1 VDFSPLT
8 GLRLMRCVPHAWP
21 VSTRLPRNASALP
34 GPNAPAL
41 PKSPVRLPISRNIV
55 IATSVVALHVAVL
68 WAMQNGLLRR
78 AVEVVVPAE
87 ILTRIIEIEPPKV
100 APPLPPPPPPPPKP
114 APKVPKPPPVPVAI
128 REPVPLPAPNA
139 PTGVVEPQ
147 PPAPPVLAPPAPPAP
162 PAPTPP
168 APPAPP
174 RLVEVTQGETEYI
187 RPPRVVYPSLSKRN
201 GESGVVVI
209 AVYYNAAGRAVRGSV
224 FKSSGFD
231 RLDRAAQEAVMA
243 SQVTPFRRA
252 GTDANTEYLL
262 KAPINFVLE

>member
-1 VDFSPLT
+1 MNAPAIPGS
-8 GLRLMRCVPHAWP
+8 
-21 VSTRLPRNASALP
+21 NASALP
-34 GPNAPAL
+34 LA
-41 PKSPVRLPISRNIV
+41 PVRLPISRNIV
-55 IATSVVALHVAVL
+55 IAASVVIFHVAVL

-78 AVEVVVPAE
+78 AAEVVVPAE

-100 APPLPPPPPPPPKP
+100 APPPPPPPPKP
-114 APKVPKPPPVPVAI
+114 APKVPRPPPMPVAV
-128 REPVPLPAPNA
+128 REPVPTPAPNA
-139 PTGVVEPQ
+139 PVGVVEPQ
-147 PPAPPVLAPPAPPAP
+147 PPAPPMPAPPAP
-162 PAPTPP
+162 APPAP

-187 RPPRVVYPSLSKRN
+187 RPPRVVYPSLSRRN

-224 FKSSGFD
+224 FKSSGYD
-231 RLDRAAQEAVMA
+231 RLDRAAHEAVMG

>member
-1 VDFSPLT
+1 
-8 GLRLMRCVPHAWP
+8 M
-21 VSTRLPRNASALP
+21 NASAIS
-34 GPNAPAL
+34 GSNAPAL
-41 PKSPVRLPISRNIV
+41 PVSAVRLPISRNIV
-55 IATSVVALHVAVL
+55 IAASVVIFHVAVL

-78 AVEVVVPAE
+78 AAEIVVPAE

-100 APPLPPPPPPPPKP
+100 APPPPPPPPKP
-114 APKVPKPPPVPVAI
+114 APKVLRPPPMPLAV
-128 REPVPLPAPNA
+128 REPVPTPAPNA

-147 PPAPPVLAPPAPPAP
+147 PLAPPVPAPPAPAPPAPPAP
-162 PAPTPP
+162 PK
-168 APPAPP
+168 
-174 RLVEVTQGETEYI
+174 LVEVTQGETEYI
-187 RPPRVVYPSLSKRN
+187 RPPRVVYPALSKRS

-209 AVYYNAAGRAVRGSV
+209 AVYYNAAGRAVRASV

-231 RLDRAAQEAVMA
+231 RLDRAAYDAVMG

>member
-1 VDFSPLT
+1 
-8 GLRLMRCVPHAWP
+8 M
-21 VSTRLPRNASALP
+21 
-34 GPNAPAL
+34 NAPAL
-41 PKSPVRLPISRNIV
+41 STPSLATVRKPLNRNLV
-55 IATSVVALHVAVL
+55 IATSVVVFHVAVL

-78 AVEVVVPAE
+78 AAEIVVPAE

-100 APPLPPPPPPPPKP
+100 APPPPPPPKP
-114 APKVPKPPPVPVAI
+114 VPKVMRPPPMPVAV
-128 REPVPLPAPNA
+128 REPVPTPAPNA

-147 PPAPPVLAPPAPPAP
+147 PPAPPAPVPAPPAP
-162 PAPTPP
+162 SPP

-209 AVYYNAAGRAVRGSV
+209 AVYYNAAGRPVRGSV
-224 FKSSGFD
+224 FKSSGFE
-231 RLDRAAQEAVMA
+231 RLDRAAHEAVMA